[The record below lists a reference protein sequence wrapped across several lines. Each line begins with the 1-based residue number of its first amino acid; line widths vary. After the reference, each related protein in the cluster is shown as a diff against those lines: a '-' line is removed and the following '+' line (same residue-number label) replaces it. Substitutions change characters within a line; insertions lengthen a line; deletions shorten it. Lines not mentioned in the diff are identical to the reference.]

1 MMQGTSKLFHRFVYD
16 KVNTR
21 LRTNPVV
28 AILGPRQVGKSTL
41 AREFVASRQENIYLD
56 LESPRDLLKL
66 ADPQAFLSRH
76 IDQLVIIDEIQ
87 RKPELFP
94 VLRVLVDQNRIPGRY
109 LILGSASKQLINQ
122 SSESLAGRISYV
134 NLHGLNLLETNPQS
148 QEDIIRLWLQG
159 GFPNSYLSSPDISL
173 QWRRDFITTYLER
186 DIPQFGFRLSAEL
199 LRRLLT
205 MLAHYNGRLLNALEL
220 GKGLGVNSKTVQRYI
235 DILTE
240 LFLLRVLHPFRPNL
254 QKRLIKSHR
263 VYIGDTGLIH
273 SLLSIET
280 YDQLLS
286 HPVVGQSWEGFVINN
301 ILSILPNTIEAFFYR
316 TAAGAEIDLVLK
328 LKQNLWAIEIKKS
341 AEHLHISKGYHQ
353 ACEDIKATRKIVVYG
368 GNDQFP
374 YQKGVTVMS
383 LLHIME
389 ELKSLV
395 LSHN

>member
-1 MMQGTSKLFHRFVYD
+1 MEKRPSTLFHRFIYNRI
-16 KVNTR
+16 NTR
-21 LRTNPVV
+21 LRSNPVV

-41 AREFVASRQENIYLD
+41 AREFIASQRDNIYLD
-56 LESPRDLLKL
+56 LESPQDLLKL
-66 ADPQAFLSRH
+66 ADPQMFLSQHTDRL
-76 IDQLVIIDEIQ
+76 IIIDEIQ

-94 VLRVLVDQNRIPGRY
+94 VLRVLVDQKRVPGRY
-109 LILGSASKQLINQ
+109 LILGSASKQMLKQ

-134 NLHGLNLLETNPQS
+134 NLHGLNLLETQPKS

-159 GFPNSYLSSPDISL
+159 GFPHSYLSPPDVSL

-205 MLAHYNGRLLNALEL
+205 MLAHYNGKLLNASEL
-220 GKGLGVNSKTVQRYI
+220 GKGLGINSKTVQRYI

-240 LFLLRVLHPFRPNL
+240 FFLVRPLYPFRPNL

-263 VYIGDTGLIH
+263 VYMSDTGLLH
-273 SLLSIET
+273 SLLNIIT

-286 HPVVGQSWEGFVINN
+286 HPVIGQSWEGFVINN
-301 ILSILPNTIEAFFYR
+301 ILSILPETMEPFFYR
-316 TAAGAEIDLVLK
+316 TVAGAEIDLILQSG
-328 LKQNLWAIEIKKS
+328 QNMWAIEIKKS
-341 AEHLHISKGYHQ
+341 AEQLNISKGYHN

-374 YQKGVTVMS
+374 YKNGVMVMS
-383 LLHIME
+383 LLHILE
-389 ELKSLV
+389 EIK
-395 LSHN
+395 NYRK